1 MNLSIQKYKNKTCEM
16 HFCKKVKIAEIFSG
30 NIHFSKIR
38 YEILGTGL
46 VGAEARE
53 RSAPTGWN
61 IMFNFTHYLSERTLN
76 QY

>member
-1 MNLSIQKYKNKTCEM
+1 MNLSIQKYKNK
-16 HFCKKVKIAEIFSG
+16 KKVKIAEIFSG
-30 NIHFSKIR
+30 NIHFSKSGMKYWER
-38 YEILGTGL
+38 GL

-61 IMFNFTHYLSERTLN
+61 IMFNFTHYLSERTFN